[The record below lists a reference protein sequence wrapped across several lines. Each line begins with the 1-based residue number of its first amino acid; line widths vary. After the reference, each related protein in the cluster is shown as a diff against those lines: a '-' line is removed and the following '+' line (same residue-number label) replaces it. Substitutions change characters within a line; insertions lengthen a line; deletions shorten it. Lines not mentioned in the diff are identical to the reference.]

1 MSCQIVS
8 PQQGSNI
15 NSDRATFIISLGC
28 GHEVFLELEL
38 NNIIVYNSGI
48 MFDTRRRSVLL
59 EAQLPRNTY
68 GQLVAKLYDTQGNL
82 LDQKFYIYQHLIFPN
97 FFEVIGQISQVMVF
111 FSLIKSLTEW

>member
-15 NSDRATFIISLGC
+15 YTDRAAFIISLGC

-59 EAQLPRNTY
+59 EVQLPRNTY

-82 LDQKFYIYQHLIFPN
+82 LDQKFYIYRHLIFPN
-97 FFEVIGQISQVMVF
+97 FFEVIWQISQVMMF